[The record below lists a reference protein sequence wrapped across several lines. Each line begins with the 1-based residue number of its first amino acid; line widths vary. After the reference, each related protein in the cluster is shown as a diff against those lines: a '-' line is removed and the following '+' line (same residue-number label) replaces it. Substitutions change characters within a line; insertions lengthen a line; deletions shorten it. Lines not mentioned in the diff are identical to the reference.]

1 MADYRV
7 IWQGMEQAKAD
18 HTKLMAKRG
27 LEGHC
32 HFILSEVQSW
42 AAKIPDEDK
51 GKIENAAQ
59 QTLDWLSGLDEN
71 NLVEEAEILA
81 WQQWLAGIVRPIMHR
96 ASGGTLSATD
106 WLDAPTV
113 ATSPDERPPVQA
125 AAASSLTKVE
135 VKDATT
141 QSGPSRGDSWN
152 SFAGLSKWEIC
163 VQPEP
168 PRMGETSVERAA
180 FVAFTKE
187 FLRSEFTD
195 AELASML
202 ELD

>member
-1 MADYRV
+1 MWLGSEQAMADR
-7 IWQGMEQAKAD
+7 AN
-18 HTKLMAKRG
+18 LMAKRG
-27 LEGHC
+27 LGAYC
-32 HFILSEVQSW
+32 HFMRSEMQDSSWKDRIL
-42 AAKIPDEDK
+42 DGDK
-51 GKIENAAQ
+51 GKIENAVQ
-59 QTLDWLSGLDEN
+59 STLDWLSGLDEN

-81 WQQWLAGIVRPIMHR
+81 WQDWLVGIVRPIMHR
-96 ASGGTLSATD
+96 ATEWGRAEPHPGASGGTLSATD

-125 AAASSLTKVE
+125 AAASS
-135 VKDATT
+135 
-141 QSGPSRGDSWN
+141 RGDSCL
-152 SFAGLSKWEIC
+152 SFAGVSKWELC

-202 ELD
+202 ELG

>member
-1 MADYRV
+1 MSGGSATSGGKGDD
-7 IWQGMEQAKAD
+7 GPGGCAFGGKGAKGR
-18 HTKLMAKRG
+18 RG
-27 LEGHC
+27 GWRGGYEPGPGGWWHGGYEPASGGGKGSKGRKGWR
-32 HFILSEVQSW
+32 IS
-42 AAKIPDEDK
+42 DELLTELL
-51 GKIENAAQ
+51 GGA
-59 QTLDWLSGLDEN
+59 T
-71 NLVEEAEILA
+71 
-81 WQQWLAGIVRPIMHR
+81 

-106 WLDAPTV
+106 WLDAPTM

-135 VKDATT
+135 GKDATT

-168 PRMGETSVERAA
+168 PAMGDTSAERSA

-187 FLRSEFTD
+187 FLRAEFTD

-202 ELD
+202 ELG

>member
-1 MADYRV
+1 MWLGSEQAMADR
-7 IWQGMEQAKAD
+7 
-18 HTKLMAKRG
+18 TKLMAKRSLG
-27 LEGHC
+27 AYC
-32 HFILSEVQSW
+32 HFMRSEVQDKPW
-42 AAKIPDEDK
+42 KDKILDGDK

-81 WQQWLAGIVRPIMHR
+81 WQDWLVGIFRPIMHR
-96 ASGGTLSATD
+96 ATEWGFLAEPHPGASGGTLSATE
-106 WLDAPTV
+106 PTV

-125 AAASSLTKVE
+125 AAASS
-135 VKDATT
+135 
-141 QSGPSRGDSWN
+141 RGDSCL
-152 SFAGLSKWEIC
+152 SFAGISKWELC

-202 ELD
+202 ELG

>member
-1 MADYRV
+1 VLLLLMSGGSATSGGKGDDGLGGRAFGGKGATGRRGGWRGGYEPGPAGGKAS
-7 IWQGMEQAKAD
+7 QGGWWHGGYEPASGGGKGS
-18 HTKLMAKRG
+18 KGRKGWR
-27 LEGHC
+27 
-32 HFILSEVQSW
+32 IS
-42 AAKIPDEDK
+42 DELLTELL
-51 GKIENAAQ
+51 GGA
-59 QTLDWLSGLDEN
+59 T
-71 NLVEEAEILA
+71 
-81 WQQWLAGIVRPIMHR
+81 

-125 AAASSLTKVE
+125 AAASSLTKDE

-141 QSGPSRGDSWN
+141 QSGPSRGDSYL
-152 SFAGLSKWEIC
+152 SFAGISKWEIC

-168 PRMGETSVERAA
+168 PAMGETSVERSA

-187 FLRSEFTD
+187 FLRAEFTD

-202 ELD
+202 ELG

>member
-7 IWQGMEQAKAD
+7 IWQGMQQAKAD
-18 HTKLMAKRG
+18 HTKLIAKRG
-27 LEGHC
+27 LEGYC

-59 QTLDWLSGLDEN
+59 QTLDWLSGLDED

-81 WQQWLAGIVRPIMHR
+81 WQDWLVGIFHR
-96 ASGGTLSATD
+96 TPEWLDRRLPAEPDPGASGGTLSAMD
-106 WLDAPTV
+106 WLEAPTV

-125 AAASSLTKVE
+125 AAASS
-135 VKDATT
+135 
-141 QSGPSRGDSWN
+141 RGDSCL
-152 SFAGLSKWEIC
+152 SFAGVSKWELC

-195 AELASML
+195 SELASML
-202 ELD
+202 ELG